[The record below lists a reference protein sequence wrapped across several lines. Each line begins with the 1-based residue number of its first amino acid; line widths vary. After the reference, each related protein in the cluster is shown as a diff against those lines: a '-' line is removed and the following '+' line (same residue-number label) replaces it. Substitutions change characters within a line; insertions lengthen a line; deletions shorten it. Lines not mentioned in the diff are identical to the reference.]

1 MGAAISSQATSPHP
15 TGDTPIQFSTVVGV
29 LGAVVE
35 AQAALGLAA
44 LKQQQVRFTAIFVE

>member
-1 MGAAISSQATSPHP
+1 MGAATLSQATSAHT
-15 TGDTPIQFSTVVGV
+15 TGDTPIQFSTVAGV

-44 LKQQQVRFTAIFVE
+44 LKQQQVGFTAIFVE